1 MNSSNFR
8 FSLDLHSLHS
18 QVTIPAFHGD
28 TSITLYI
35 TLTDGGKPYTLAV
48 GSLAKITIK
57 RPTGTFLEDFCM
69 IKDNLTI
76 VYPFAQNE
84 GTCAVEGI
92 NECDITVYAPNG
104 GLVGSPRFAIM
115 VAEKV
120 MKREDIIIADED
132 YKIVEAMAR
141 VEGERQLA
149 ENGRVEAEDARD
161 DAETARV
168 VAERGRVS
176 AEEERA
182 AEEAARAEAEAER
195 VESELGRADAE
206 RARVAADKARD
217 EAVEEVANT
226 VLSTDAAATSL
237 ASDAE
242 ATAAVTLVGE
252 GEERRFHFAF
262 GIPKGKQGIQGPQG
276 LPGVPGIQGPQGKPF
291 GLAKIYA
298 SEAAMNADFNNPDIA
313 VGDFVM
319 INTGDVDDEENSRIY
334 VKKESAY
341 SYVTDMSGAAGIQG
355 PAGPQGVPGNTP
367 YIGSNGNWWVGGE
380 DTGESA
386 RGVTAEEFD
395 ELVEFVGGFRPQID
409 ANTSLLENHSNDIEH
424 LREQIEGIEIPE
436 AESGLPEVTT
446 SDNGKVLTVVSGK
459 WEPKAVPSGG
469 GGGVSSW
476 NDLTDKP
483 FGEENAV
490 IFEGVF
496 QDTQFDANGDGVN
509 DYWLNDMALED
520 TTTATI
526 ENGKTYK
533 VTWEGVEYECKCE
546 AIEDY
551 GGLPCIG
558 NVGVLYG
565 SPSSEPFIILRDAN
579 GALGLGRVWLAQLAE
594 PNEDLTISGRYACKI
609 EVASVKQLDN
619 KYLGILAYTEGTGAE
634 TETELLP
641 KTTEETVFNSAFD
654 AYAITKSVSVEMT
667 MFWHGYGEEKLEGTV
682 YVDFDGVTY
691 ACEPQ
696 SVAALDNAIGV
707 GNFTLF
713 GGTGNNEPFAISILA
728 DLGDEVSPGGLLMVG
743 TFDTSPTEHTVRIYQ
758 KTEGVAGGYK
768 VKHEYPLEQPVSI
781 DMSAFE
787 SEGKI
792 VETYADGT
800 SKTTVVELN
809 GIGNPSKITDS
820 DGNVIQF
827 MW

>member
-446 SDNGKVLTVVSGK
+446 SDNGKVLTVVGGK
-459 WEPKAVPSGG
+459 WEAKNAPSGGGG

-490 IFEGVF
+490 IFEGEF
-496 QDTQFDANGDGVN
+496 QFEQIDDDGDGVN
-509 DYWLNDMALED
+509 DMWAPLSVIED
-520 TTTATI
+520 TSDNTLLA
-526 ENGKTYK
+526 GKAYTL
-533 VTWEGVEYECKCE
+533 TWDGTEYELECFE
-546 AIEDY
+546 AY
-551 GGLPCIG
+551 GVLAIG
-558 NVGVLYG
+558 NTVISGGEDNGCPVVLTRDLSGDLVGSIGWEAAFVT
-565 SPSSEPFIILRDAN
+565 P
-579 GALGLGRVWLAQLAE
+579 QT
-594 PNEDLTISGRYACKI
+594 DLTTSGRYACKI

-667 MFWHGYGEEKLEGTV
+667 MFLHGYGEEKLEGTV